1 MFVARDR
8 PSDTNL
14 LATYG
19 RKEEFW
25 EGYGREGVQEKEKKV
40 DEEGISI
47 EFQIVFITSIIP
59 KDRHHL
65 LHILHTHGDPPGR
78 LTDK

>member
-1 MFVARDR
+1 MSGAMPSARRRGARAPPRWRPAASDR
-8 PSDTNL
+8 AEVL

-40 DEEGISI
+40 DEEGMHFHRVSDS
-47 EFQIVFITSIIP
+47 VHYKHNP
-59 KDRHHL
+59 
-65 LHILHTHGDPPGR
+65 
-78 LTDK
+78 